1 MKCSSLG
8 DAFPPC
14 LQHGHVNY
22 ADGAES
28 SPPFWPL
35 VTEVVTGFL
44 QALRI
49 PTSEWNS
56 KVLHFRWFCTEAML
70 ATARGFCRK
79 SQISPCSLDEITH
92 RMDLCSGF
100 KDIMT
105 TLRCPQS
112 CSLSRAWSVAV
123 LPSWVGTALSWRGNR
138 VRCVLTCLR
147 SWSRVLCSSTSLR
160 QTICHMLWEAL
171 GRHSSPV
178 CAISPGILMLA
189 LTIRGNLVLFARTTP
204 LWDFWC
210 WPDSA
215 PRQGQAKLQC
225 M

>member
-14 LQHGHVNY
+14 LQCGHANY
-22 ADGAES
+22 ADWAES

-79 SQISPCSLDEITH
+79 SQISPCSLDEINH

-112 CSLSRAWSVAV
+112 CSLSRAWSVAL
-123 LPSWVGTALSWRGNR
+123 LPSWEWAQRCPGEETMRAARSPACGAGAGSFALPLLCANQFVTRFGRLLAVTR
-138 VRCVLTCLR
+138 VPYVPFHL
-147 SWSRVLCSSTSLR
+147 
-160 QTICHMLWEAL
+160 EY
-171 GRHSSPV
+171 
-178 CAISPGILMLA
+178 
-189 LTIRGNLVLFARTTP
+189 
-204 LWDFWC
+204 
-210 WPDSA
+210 
-215 PRQGQAKLQC
+215 
-225 M
+225 